1 MEAECIQTETEKS
14 SLVYSMDI
22 KEGMTKNTYN
32 IYTIENEDG
41 ITGLKGAII
50 KKDQLKS
57 IKKDGKTFVYI
68 SDELKNDDNQNK
80 SKVETSSVKSSSF
93 DSINAVIDVKNE
105 QIELLRKSMKWMK
118 KQYISEI
125 FRLEK
130 NQKRIIEVFNSEIKL
145 LQSAFN
151 EMRSIYKPQIES
163 NLKNKIDET
172 KADFINVKDFFVL
185 MKRYNKTEQD
195 IKSIIFNGIKI
206 GDKRFIYNKVE
217 KKLLI
222 LNSDFLDLI

>member
-1 MEAECIQTETEKS
+1 MERLVTTSQAAEILGL
-14 SLVYSMDI
+14 SLQ
-22 KEGMTKNTYN
+22 
-32 IYTIENEDG
+32 G
-41 ITGLKGAII
+41 IHYRI
-50 KKDQLKS
+50 KKEQLKS

-68 SDELKNDDNQNK
+68 NDEQ
-80 SKVETSSVKSSSF
+80 KVESTQTKTKTEPTPKQPFF
-93 DSINAVIDVKNE
+93 DNTQAIIDVKNE
-105 QIELLRKSMKWMK
+105 QIDLLKRSMKWMK

-151 EMRSIYKPQIES
+151 EMRSIYKPQLEA
-163 NLKNKIDET
+163 NLKNRNENLKN
-172 KADFINVKDFFVL
+172 DFITVKDFSVL
-185 MKRYNKTEQD
+185 MKRYNKTEVE
-195 IKSIIFNGIKI
+195 IKSIIFECIKKS
-206 GDKRFIYNKVE
+206 DKRFIYNKVE